1 MFIVWTPTE
10 PKSCVIWVPPR
21 PSIGHQYWPIL
32 GRPVSQ
38 LSVDT
43 PADSVDMSVDIGLPG
58 VGLHEELADTS
69 TKVSVDSVI
78 ISRSTT
84 FCSYFID
91 T

>member
-32 GRPVSQ
+32 SRPVSQ

-43 PADSVDMSVDIGLPG
+43 LADSVDMSVDISLPG

-69 TKVSVDSVI
+69 TITCVAAGPRTRLNHLYSASAN
-78 ISRSTT
+78 
-84 FCSYFID
+84 
-91 T
+91 